1 MAQLRMP
8 ESSSLKGME
17 QSLCPRCHAWR
28 LRVGELEAENLQL
41 KHQLE
46 RALCASK
53 RQAAPFS
60 KGPPKKQ
67 PKKPGR
73 KPGNDYGPKAHRLP
87 PAPEQIDEVHD
98 SPLPEVCPDCGGP
111 IQESHVAHQFQVE
124 IPRRPIHRR
133 FDIHIG
139 RCLQCQQR
147 IQGRHPLQTSDAL
160 GAAASQLG
168 PDAQAAVVELN
179 KNAGLSHGKVA
190 SCLKNLFGICLTP
203 GGSVHTVLR
212 AAQRCEPIYQ
222 VIRAAVRQSPWAVPD
237 ETGWRVG
244 GWGAWLHGVVAVDAT
259 AYEID
264 PTRSGAVTERLLG
277 LDYRGLLIH
286 DGWSPYDQFE
296 DARHQQCLQ
305 HLLRRSAQLLETAR
319 PCAKAFPRRIAQ
331 LLGKALDLRDRHA
344 AGEVSDRGRAIAR
357 GRLQMALFDAIDP
370 WQRDPY
376 NERFA
381 WHLWKHFG
389 ELFTFLEIPGLDAT
403 NWRAELAMRFGVI
416 LRKVWGGNRTW
427 RGARAQSVLMSVWR
441 TCWQR
446 SHSALDFVSQ
456 LLRSPAALLPLP
468 P

>member
-87 PAPEQIDEVHD
+87 PAPEQIYEVHD

-179 KNAGLSHGKVA
+179 KQAGLSHGKV
-190 SCLKNLFGICLTP
+190 SHCLESLFGIDLSR
-203 GGSVHTVLR
+203 GGSAQVVLR
-212 AAQRCEPIYQ
+212 AARRSQPLYQ
-222 VIRAAVRQSPWAVPD
+222 AIGQSLAQAPWDVLD
-237 ETGWRVG
+237 ETGWRVAG
-244 GWGAWLHGVVAVDAT
+244 LPAWLHTVVGPEAT
-259 AYEID
+259 AYIID
-264 PTRSGAVTERLLG
+264 PTRSG
-277 LDYRGLLIH
+277 D
-286 DGWSPYDQFE
+286 
-296 DARHQQCLQ
+296 
-305 HLLRRSAQLLETAR
+305 
-319 PCAKAFPRRIAQ
+319 
-331 LLGKALDLRDRHA
+331 
-344 AGEVSDRGRAIAR
+344 
-357 GRLQMALFDAIDP
+357 
-370 WQRDPY
+370 
-376 NERFA
+376 
-381 WHLWKHFG
+381 
-389 ELFTFLEIPGLDAT
+389 
-403 NWRAELAMRFGVI
+403 
-416 LRKVWGGNRTW
+416 
-427 RGARAQSVLMSVWR
+427 
-441 TCWQR
+441 
-446 SHSALDFVSQ
+446 
-456 LLRSPAALLPLP
+456 
-468 P
+468 